1 MTILLP
7 PTPEALLAT
16 VPPDVQAHYAALRRW
31 LAQATA
37 MGSPAARA
45 LLRDHER
52 WLLAELLQPGQL
64 RRERLPVAVEASAR
78 WRATGVESARFIIGT
93 TLRALRTDPV
103 AALTR
108 WIALAPMPTHVRER
122 LSAMLQAHNA
132 PNAVQFGLARTAQ
145 GWTRRLYLEGGNLP
159 VPMHALEWR
168 GRELQERTYR
178 THDPLDLSVLG
189 PLPRPVQEAWLALL
203 AARVPQPALLR
214 EDVTGNARALHVAM
228 RRQPVTALQPE
239 LLALG
244 RALNVPAGEAEAW
257 LARLPIGAEL
267 TVVALG
273 RAGPLQ
279 LNVYVAPNQDDL
291 PQPGPPPGDLRRTPG
306 TVHWPLRDAQ
316 TGDWRGW
323 LLFAPPEM
331 PLGHRPA
338 ARSAGVQICASSAVP
353 DAAVLAARLAAAV
366 TADQPTLEL
375 RMSQAERALV
385 AWLAAAGLKRQS

>member
-1 MTILLP
+1 MPTPLP
-7 PTPEALLAT
+7 PTTETLLAT
-16 VPPDVQAHYAALRRW
+16 VPSDVRAHYVALRRW

-37 MGSPAARA
+37 IQSPAARA

-52 WLLAELLQPGQL
+52 WLLAELLRPGQV

-78 WRATGVESARFIIGT
+78 WRATGVESARFIVGT
-93 TLRALRTDPV
+93 TLSALRTAPG

-108 WIALAPMPTHVRER
+108 WLALAPMPPHARER
-122 LSAMLQAHNA
+122 VTALLHTHNA
-132 PNAVQFGLARTAQ
+132 PNAVQLGLARTAQ
-145 GWTRRLYLEGGNLP
+145 GWTHRLYLEGGNLP
-159 VPMHALEWR
+159 LPMHALEWR
-168 GRELQERTYR
+168 GHDLQERTYR
-178 THDPLDLSVLG
+178 MHDPLDLAVLG

-214 EDVTGNARALHVAM
+214 EDVTGDARALHVAM
-228 RRQPVTALQPE
+228 RRQPVIALRPE

-244 RALNVPAGEAEAW
+244 RALNVPAGDAEAW
-257 LARLPIGAEL
+257 LARLPNGAEL

-306 TVHWPLRDAQ
+306 TVHWPLHDAQ

-323 LLFAPPEM
+323 LLFAPPDT

-338 ARSAGVQICASSAVP
+338 ARSPGVQICASSAVP
-353 DAAVLAARLAAAV
+353 DAAALALRLAAAV
-366 TADQPTLEL
+366 TPDQPTLEL
-375 RMSQAERALV
+375 RLSHAEDALAAV
-385 AWLAAAGLKRQS
+385 LAAAGLKRRS